1 MNDETLLDLI
11 ERISNN
17 IASDADLSTYNAW
30 CESFQEKGEQIP
42 DFHQLQSKMFVHIN
56 QEIDKHRETK
66 IRLFYRIAA
75 VAASIIFVLFI
86 GSYFLLHKESDQKI
100 AKNDNYGIAP
110 GSNRLVL
117 ILGNG
122 KKIDLNKAKNGQLA
136 MQGQTAIT
144 KVNNGQIVYSA
155 SNISNEDVQYN
166 TVLAPRGGQG
176 SLILAD
182 GTQVWLNA
190 SSSIKFPA
198 SFRGNQRLVTVTG
211 EVAFKVF
218 HNAKM
223 PFRVIAAKQ
232 LTEDIGTEFNIN
244 AYPDEPVI
252 KTTLLEGAVKVRATG
267 KSTLLKPG
275 QESDLNNNQL
285 TIQEG
290 DVQTAF
296 AWKNGYLWFNNENI
310 ESVMR
315 QVSRW
320 YDIDVVY
327 QGKITKD
334 RFNGKISRYKNIN
347 QVLHMLEY
355 SGSVHFKVQGRRIEV
370 SQ

>member
-17 IASDADLSTYNAW
+17 TANDADISVYNAW

-42 DFHQLQSKMFVHIN
+42 DFNELQSKMLVHIN
-56 QEIDKHRETK
+56 QEIDKHRE
-66 IRLFYRIAA
+66 RAVYPFYRIAA
-75 VAASIIFVLFI
+75 VAASIIFVLSI
-86 GSYFLLHKESDQKI
+86 GCYFLFRSGSNQKI
-100 AKNDNYGIAP
+100 AKNDNHEIAP
-110 GSNRLVL
+110 GGNRLVL

-122 KKIDLNKAKNGQLA
+122 KKIDLTKAKNGQLA
-136 MQGQTAIT
+136 MQGQTAIS
-144 KVNNGQIVYSA
+144 KVNNGQIVYSD
-155 SNISNEDVQYN
+155 SKISNDDVQYN

-176 SLILAD
+176 SLILGD
-182 GTQVWLNA
+182 GTQVWLNS

-198 SFRGNQRLVTVTG
+198 SFKGNQRLVTVTG

-223 PFRVIAAKQ
+223 PFKVMAAKQ

-244 AYPDEPVI
+244 AYPDEPMI
-252 KTTLLEGAVKVRATG
+252 KTTLLEGSVKVG
-267 KSTLLKPG
+267 IPGQSTLLKPG
-275 QESDLNNNQL
+275 QESDFNNNQL
-285 TIQEG
+285 SVKDG
-290 DVQTAF
+290 DIQTAF

-327 QGKITKD
+327 QGKITND

>member
-17 IASDADLSTYNAW
+17 TASDTDISIYNAW
-30 CESFQEKGEQIP
+30 CESFQKKGEQIP
-42 DFHQLQSKMFVHIN
+42 VFYELQSKMLVHIN
-56 QEIDKHRETK
+56 HEIDRHRE
-66 IRLFYRIAA
+66 RVFYPFYRIAA
-75 VAASIIFVLFI
+75 VAASIIFVLSI
-86 GSYFLLHKESDQKI
+86 GSYFLLRKGSDQKI
-100 AKNDNYGIAP
+100 AKINTYGIVP
-110 GSNRLVL
+110 GDNRLVL

-122 KKIDLNKAKNGQLA
+122 KKIDLTTAKKGQLA
-136 MQGQTAIT
+136 MQGQTSIT
-144 KVNNGQIVYSA
+144 KVNNGQVVYSA
-155 SNISNEDVQYN
+155 LNNSNEDVQFN
-166 TVLAPRGGQG
+166 TVLAPQGGQG

-182 GTQVWLNA
+182 GTQVWLNS

-198 SFRGNQRLVTVTG
+198 SFKGNQRLVTITG

-232 LTEDIGTEFNIN
+232 LTEDIGTEFDIN

-252 KTTLLEGAVKVRATG
+252 KTTLLDGSVKVSIPG
-267 KSTLLKPG
+267 KSMLLKPG
-275 QESDLNNNQL
+275 QESTLNSNSLSVQN
-285 TIQEG
+285 G
-290 DVQTAF
+290 DIQTAF
-296 AWKNGYLWFNNENI
+296 AWRNGYLWFNNENI

-320 YDIDVVY
+320 YNVDVVY
-327 QGKITKD
+327 RGKITND
-334 RFNGKISRYKNIN
+334 GFNGKISRYKNIN